1 MMRQRDTNG
10 KRQRGMAAVEVAM
23 LLPVFLILLMGV
35 MDAARLFWTQGV
47 VRDAAFEG
55 ARMAVLNETTLDQI
69 KAVVQKE
76 LTAGGV
82 SQESSVEVGPREP
95 SEPVD
100 VTVSV
105 PFEFLVIDNLIPSMA
120 GRCSQ
125 VAATAVMTHER

>member
-1 MMRQRDTNG
+1 
-10 KRQRGMAAVEVAM
+10 
-23 LLPVFLILLMGV
+23 
-35 MDAARLFWTQGV
+35 V

-55 ARMAVLNETTLDQI
+55 ARMAVLNEATLDQI
-69 KAVVQKE
+69 ETLVRKE

-82 SQESSVEVGPREP
+82 SQQSSVEVGPRQP

-105 PFEFLVIDNLIPSMA
+105 PFDFLVIGRLIPSMA
-120 GRCSQ
+120 DSCSR

>member
-1 MMRQRDTNG
+1 MMRRSDTSG
-10 KRQRGMAAVEVAM
+10 KKRLGLAAVEMAM
-23 LLPVFLILLMGV
+23 LLPIFLMLLLGV

-55 ARMAVLNETTLDQI
+55 ARMAVLNEATLDQI
-69 KAVVQKE
+69 KTVVRKE

-82 SQESSVEVGPREP
+82 SQASSVEVGPREP
-95 SEPVD
+95 SQPVD

-105 PFEFLVIDNLIPSMA
+105 PFDFLVIDNLIPALGDS
-120 GRCSQ
+120 CSQ

>member
-1 MMRQRDTNG
+1 MRRSDTSG
-10 KRQRGMAAVEVAM
+10 EKRLGLAAVEMAM
-23 LLPVFLILLMGV
+23 LLPIFLMLLMGV

-55 ARMAVLNETTLDQI
+55 ARMAVLNEATLDQI
-69 KAVVQKE
+69 KTVVQRE

-95 SEPVD
+95 SQPVD

-105 PFEFLVIDNLIPSMA
+105 PFDFLVIDNLIPSVA
-120 GRCSQ
+120 DRCSQ

>member
-1 MMRQRDTNG
+1 
-10 KRQRGMAAVEVAM
+10 MAAVEMAM
-23 LLPVFLILLMGV
+23 LLPIFLMLLMGV
-35 MDAARLFWTQGV
+35 MDMARLFWTRGV

-69 KAVVQKE
+69 KAVVQEE

-82 SQESSVEVGPREP
+82 SQQSSVEVGPREP

-120 GRCSQ
+120 DRCSQ

>member
-1 MMRQRDTNG
+1 M
-10 KRQRGMAAVEVAM
+10 AM
-23 LLPVFLILLMGV
+23 LLPIFLMLLMGI

-55 ARMAVLNETTLDQI
+55 ARMAVLNEATLDQI
-69 KAVVQKE
+69 KTVVQRE

-95 SEPVD
+95 SQPVD

-105 PFEFLVIDNLIPSMA
+105 PFDFLVIDNLIPSVA
-120 GRCSQ
+120 DRCSQ

>member
-1 MMRQRDTNG
+1 MKRRSDTNG
-10 KRQRGMAAVEVAM
+10 KKRLGMAAVEMAM
-23 LLPVFLILLMGV
+23 LLPIFLMLLMGV
-35 MDAARLFWTQGV
+35 MDMARLFWTQGV

-82 SQESSVEVGPREP
+82 SQQSSVEVGPREP

-120 GRCSQ
+120 DRCSQ

>member
-1 MMRQRDTNG
+1 MMRRSDTSG
-10 KRQRGMAAVEVAM
+10 EKRLGLAAVEMAM
-23 LLPVFLILLMGV
+23 LLPIFLMLLMGV

-55 ARMAVLNETTLDQI
+55 ARMAVLNEATLDQI
-69 KAVVQKE
+69 KTVVQRE

-95 SEPVD
+95 SQPVD

-105 PFEFLVIDNLIPSMA
+105 PFDFLVIDNLIPSVA
-120 GRCSQ
+120 DRCSQ

>member
-1 MMRQRDTNG
+1 MMRLNKTRRKTRHG
-10 KRQRGMAAVEVAM
+10 LAAVEMAM
-23 LLPVFLILLMGV
+23 LLPVFLLLLMGI

-55 ARMAVLNETTLDQI
+55 ARMAVLNEPTLDQI
-69 KAVVQKE
+69 KTVIQRE

-82 SQESSVEVGPREP
+82 SQESSVEVGAREP
-95 SEPVD
+95 SQPVD

-105 PFEFLVIDNLIPSMA
+105 PFEFLVIDNLIPSLRD
-120 GRCSQ
+120 RCSQ